1 MTPELD
7 PAELAKKLLQG
18 EPAVIPTDTVPGLAA
33 KPEHAQQL
41 WHLKRRPADKP
52 LILMAASAQLLLDAV
67 DERCREDARQLIDRY
82 WPGALTLVL
91 PAKGVLVEQLNP
103 GGNSLGIRIPACAPT
118 LELLR
123 HSGPL
128 ATSSANP
135 AGQSPAASAA
145 EAAALFP
152 DVAQLT
158 QPWPP
163 RSGLASSVLQWRSLD
178 TWQVL
183 RQGAVML
190 SDIPKS

>member
-1 MTPELD
+1 MTSVVD
-7 PAELAKKLLQG
+7 SAELAERLLQG

-33 KPEHAQQL
+33 KPEHAKQL

-52 LILMAASAQLLLDAV
+52 LILMAASVQPLLDAV
-67 DERCREDARQLIDRY
+67 EERCREDARPLIDRY

-91 PAKGVLVEQLNP
+91 PATGPLVDQLNP
-103 GGNSLGIRIPACAPT
+103 GGKTLGVRIPACALT

-123 HSGPL
+123 LSGPL

-135 AGQSPAASAA
+135 AGQPPAATAA
-145 EAAALFP
+145 EAAAFFP
-152 DVAQLT
+152 DVAQLS
-158 QPWPP
+158 QPWPT
-163 RSGLASSVLQWRSLD
+163 RSGLASSVVQWHSAG

-190 SDIPKS
+190 SETP